1 MIVLSGTI
9 GAGKTSLTTLLAEH
23 LGSQAYYESVDDNP
37 VLPLFY
43 ENPKKYGFL
52 LQNYFLNKRIENIK
66 DAQGNP
72 LNIIDRSIYEDL
84 LLFQLNADLERTT
97 QTEVD
102 IYGDLLSN
110 MMEQVDFSENAVV
123 KTPDLL
129 IYIHV
134 SFDRMLERIQKR
146 GRDFEQIDHDPSLFN
161 YYKELNQRYKAW
173 FEDYSKSPKLAID
186 GDKYDFVSNEDDLQA
201 VLAQI
206 DVKVNELRLRDK

>member
-84 LLFQLNADLERTT
+84 LLFQLNADLERTM
-97 QTEVD
+97 QTEVY

-110 MMEQVDFSENAVV
+110 MMEQVDFSENTVV

-201 VLAQI
+201 VLDQI
-206 DVKVNELRLRDK
+206 DMKVNELRLRDK